1 MLIGRVRTAGRLG
14 PDSFVKEHWRWPWV
28 PVGLPAAGDQGSAGF
43 VGRDNTGGA
52 PARWVGAERGEGK
65 DEGGRLKDE
74 SRQVSHQW
82 PMNDE

>member
-1 MLIGRVRTAGRLG
+1 
-14 PDSFVKEHWRWPWV
+14 
-28 PVGLPAAGDQGSAGF
+28 
-43 VGRDNTGGA
+43 
-52 PARWVGAERGEGK
+52 VGAERGEGK